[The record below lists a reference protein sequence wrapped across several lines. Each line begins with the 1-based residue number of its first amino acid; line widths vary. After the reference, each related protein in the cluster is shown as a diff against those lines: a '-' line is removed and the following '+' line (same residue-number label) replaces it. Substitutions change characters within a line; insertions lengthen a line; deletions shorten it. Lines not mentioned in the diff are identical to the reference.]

1 MAVKLTLETDA
12 WGICCALLRV
22 ERDWPELDLL
32 AWVQA
37 DSDFRRALWIVEHAH
52 WWHVWDGKQ
61 FAGYVAA
68 VPLGKNRWAVHFGA
82 VAGIDHARIMV
93 RGWRIFIKIAQA
105 NSVRLLVAYIPHD
118 RPDILRLAKIFHF
131 KRFRKLWALPLLLL
145 PTSSHRRRLRQR
157 SRWKTKT

>member
-1 MAVKLTLETDA
+1 M
-12 WGICCALLRV
+12 LRV
-22 ERDWPELDLL
+22 ERDWPDFDLL

-37 DSDFRRALWIVEHAH
+37 DSDFKRALWIVEHGY
-52 WWHVWDGKQ
+52 WWHVWDGDR

-68 VPLGKNRWAVHFGA
+68 VPLGKNRWSFHFGA

-93 RGWRIFIKIAQA
+93 RAWRIFLKIAQA
-105 NSVRLLVAYIPHD
+105 NSVRLLVAYISHD

-131 KRFRKLWALPLLLL
+131 KRFRKLWALLPLL
-145 PTSSHRRRLRQR
+145 PTSSRHRGQLPR